1 MILNGKEE
9 PPQCTELVIHT
20 GQVDMHLSEK
30 SFFAV
35 LPVANTAL
43 YGCVPVCSCML
54 ASKWH
59 PQALN
64 TRKENG
70 FVEH

>member
-43 YGCVPVCSCML
+43 YGSMFL
-54 ASKWH
+54 YA
-59 PQALN
+59 
-64 TRKENG
+64 G
-70 FVEH
+70 I

>member
-20 GQVDMHLSEK
+20 GQVDMHLQRNLSLQCYLWQTQRCM
-30 SFFAV
+30 A
-35 LPVANTAL
+35 
-43 YGCVPVCSCML
+43 VCSCML